1 MEQKPHLTVVIG
13 GNGAGKTTWARS
25 HKDLL
30 PKKFFN
36 ADSLAEALGDANF
49 PENQREAR
57 VMVDQK
63 IQSSLH
69 AGRSFGFESTY
80 SGRSRPSVVRE
91 AKDRGYTTEAVFI
104 GTESHDVNIERVR
117 KRVKDGGHDIPVEEI
132 KRRWKATFQNLR
144 KTWNALDVIHILDN
158 TGTGPRLIARKY
170 QDRVET
176 VSDLPTWAN
185 EIRIYQRIGQRGKES
200 QSSSDSVTGEIT
212 EQANIEVEPIGKM
225 SRTIEERTGNSSRET
240 MAERISRESRE
251 LRNTELEKKNHQSNI
266 GGQDNHSK
274 RRGNVGLK

>member
-91 AKDRGYTTEAVFI
+91 G
-104 GTESHDVNIERVR
+104 GLCR
-117 KRVKDGGHDIPVEEI
+117 KVPKPPVTPSALSCNLSVSQEDTGMAHKAPGKSFREGISLVQIFRMFPIPQP
-132 KRRWKATFQNLR
+132 KRR
-144 KTWNALDVIHILDN
+144 
-158 TGTGPRLIARKY
+158 P
-170 QDRVET
+170 E
-176 VSDLPTWAN
+176 
-185 EIRIYQRIGQRGKES
+185 
-200 QSSSDSVTGEIT
+200 
-212 EQANIEVEPIGKM
+212 
-225 SRTIEERTGNSSRET
+225 
-240 MAERISRESRE
+240 
-251 LRNTELEKKNHQSNI
+251 
-266 GGQDNHSK
+266 
-274 RRGNVGLK
+274 